1 MKREEILRRVDHTLL
16 EQEAVWEEIRALLC
30 RWKQEYREMAG

>member
-16 EQEAVWEEIRALLC
+16 KQEAVWEEIRALC
-30 RWKQEYREMAG
+30 DEAVAYGVA